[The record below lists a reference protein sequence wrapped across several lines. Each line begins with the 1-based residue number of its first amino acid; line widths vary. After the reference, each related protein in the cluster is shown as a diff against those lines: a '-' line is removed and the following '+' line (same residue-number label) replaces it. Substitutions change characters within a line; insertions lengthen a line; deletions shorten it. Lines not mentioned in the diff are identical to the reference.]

1 MLMPDDE
8 RPEPCIYTALVPE
21 TPRFLFS
28 GFSSRAR
35 LSARMSLPQSI
46 DATVSMLIRIHDSA
60 MGSFVSH
67 TARRGSTYCM
77 YQAALTLSG
86 LWLIEVRF
94 ITFMRLA
101 HSRRK
106 KRRHSCAVAQ
116 TDLGAGSIA
125 DCRES
130 EVGWHGIVWYLNH
143 GHPCTYSSSR
153 H

>member
-101 HSRRK
+101 HSRKKKDDTAAPLRK
-106 KRRHSCAVAQ
+106 QIWGPVVLLTVANRKS
-116 TDLGAGSIA
+116 GGM
-125 DCRES
+125 
-130 EVGWHGIVWYLNH
+130 V
-143 GHPCTYSSSR
+143 
-153 H
+153 